1 METVHDL
8 LQAKPAGLVAVAADA
23 SVMQA
28 TVLMNDHAIGAVL
41 VLEGRRLVGIFT
53 ERDVLRRVVVESRS
67 PGFTKVRD
75 VMTTDLVCCT
85 PGTPVE
91 EVADLMRRRR
101 IRHLPVLDADDQVL
115 GIISIGDVNANRV
128 TTCEV
133 ALHQVQDYVYRRA

>member
-1 METVHDL
+1 METVQDL
-8 LQAKPAGLVAVAADA
+8 LGAKPAGVVSVAAEF
-23 SVMQA
+23 SVMRA
-28 TVLMNDHAIGAVL
+28 TALMNEHAIGAVL

-53 ERDVLRRVVVESRS
+53 ERDVLRRVVAESRS
-67 PGFTKVRD
+67 PGFTQVRE
-75 VMTTDLVCCT
+75 VMTKDLVCCT

-101 IRHLPVLDADDQVL
+101 VRHLPVLDADDEVV
-115 GIISIGDVNANRV
+115 GIVSIGDVNAYRF